1 MPIIDQDLDTGENP
15 LLLLQCHT
23 LLLGSEAMTSE
34 NVFRFI
40 EFQFK
45 SPSYH
50 RHNVTRLTEN
60 TRVMDYFT
68 QLVGAEGGAGASPP
82 LPLPPLP
89 LPLPAPRPLPLPGS
103 FKLVGGGTLA

>member
-1 MPIIDQDLDTGENP
+1 MPVIDQDVGTWENP

-23 LLLGSEAMTSE
+23 LLFESEAITSE
-34 NVFRFI
+34 RVFGSVKF
-40 EFQFK
+40 EFK
-45 SPSYH
+45 SLSYH
-50 RHNVTRLTEN
+50 RHNATRLTEI
-60 TRVMDYFT
+60 TRDLIYFT
-68 QLVGAEGGAGASPP
+68 QLAGAEGGAGASPP